1 MHQHIPSDSLL
12 QKLRVEMVSC
22 AFDTAEGSCGS
33 AASGV
38 QGYRIIVIELAK
50 AVGGGEGAFEEAVE
64 EDLMLQRIYTYLS
77 LVILIQSPANIVMTA
92 DIVDEGAMVLHGEDV
107 FSHMLQ

>member
-1 MHQHIPSDSLL
+1 
-12 QKLRVEMVSC
+12 MVSC

-50 AVGGGEGAFEEAVE
+50 TVGGGEGAFEEAVE
-64 EDLMLQRIYTYLS
+64 EDLMLQWIDAYL
-77 LVILIQSPANIVMTA
+77 LLIIFVQAPADIVMSA
-92 DIVDEGAMVLHGEDV
+92 DVVDEGAMVLH
-107 FSHMLQ
+107 